1 MNVYLQNLNFRRSYI
16 ITTVS
21 SSTSTSVLLD
31 AILLVTDFA
40 SSRDFAIRSLV
51 LLATLVVGA
60 LELVEG
66 IISGFSRDWLR
77 WCVAK
82 WTDSVRAWQKP
93 LPQISH
99 LKGFSSAWIY
109 LKYIYKNK
117 KVLPLGPFKYTVDR
131 LHLIEQS
138 IYLFWASL

>member
-1 MNVYLQNLNFRRSYI
+1 MDVYLQDLNFRRSYI

-21 SSTSTSVLLD
+21 SSASTSVLLD

-66 IISGFSRDWLR
+66 IIIGFSRD
-77 WCVAK
+77 
-82 WTDSVRAWQKP
+82 
-93 LPQISH
+93 
-99 LKGFSSAWIY
+99 
-109 LKYIYKNK
+109 
-117 KVLPLGPFKYTVDR
+117 
-131 LHLIEQS
+131 
-138 IYLFWASL
+138 

>member
-1 MNVYLQNLNFRRSYI
+1 MVHKPKLKVKYKVPIGFNCTDSFWPLTCRKIQIGAHASVQLKTIVLLYLQNLNFRRSYI

-66 IISGFSRDWLR
+66 IIIGFSRD
-77 WCVAK
+77 
-82 WTDSVRAWQKP
+82 
-93 LPQISH
+93 
-99 LKGFSSAWIY
+99 
-109 LKYIYKNK
+109 
-117 KVLPLGPFKYTVDR
+117 
-131 LHLIEQS
+131 
-138 IYLFWASL
+138 